1 LTILQHK
8 LSSVGLP
15 PPILISDGVLVHR
28 DVMIAM
34 RDGVRLAAD
43 VYRPAR
49 SEGPLPV
56 IIERTPYDKGGASR
70 AELEVGMTKPME
82 RATVATH
89 FVQHGYAVVYQDCR
103 GRYGSEGKFVKYRS
117 EGPDGYDTLA
127 WIAAQPWCNGRI
139 GTMGLSYAAHTQMAA
154 ACLAPPGL
162 ATMILDSGGFSN
174 AFTCGIRQG
183 GAFELK
189 QVTWAYRQACE
200 SAAASGD
207 ETTMKALEAEDL
219 HAWFTRMPWS
229 EGCSPLRWSPGYE
242 AYLLDQWRHETFDD
256 FWKKPGIYAQ
266 GYYDGIPDVPIAL
279 ISSWYDTYVP
289 TTFENF
295 AGLSANG
302 KRPLA
307 LIMGPC
313 LHGDRNFTYAGDVDF
328 GTTAPVG
335 GNIAPS
341 WLEFRRLW
349 FDRWLKES
357 AFDVL
362 EEKPIRIFVMG
373 GGSGRKNRDGRLDH
387 GGHWLA
393 ERQWPLP
400 HTSERRFYLHPQ
412 GRLEEL
418 PPPVDAQPLTYD
430 FDPVNPVPTI
440 GGALTSGHP
449 IFAGGGFDQREDPR
463 FFGCRQA
470 GLPLS
475 ARLDVLSFET
485 ERLSEDLTILGPVTM
500 ELWAATDAPD
510 TDFTAKL
517 IDVYP
522 PSADYPTGFAL
533 NVSDGIVRCRFRN
546 SAERPELVS
555 PEKVMRL
562 FIQLFAT
569 ANLFRAGHRLRVDIS
584 SSNFPKF
591 DVNPN
596 TGEPASSGR
605 SKRIARN
612 TVFLDSAHP
621 SKLIVQALLT

>member
-1 LTILQHK
+1 
-8 LSSVGLP
+8 
-15 PPILISDGVLVHR
+15 
-28 DVMIAM
+28 MIAM

-43 VYRPAR
+43 VYRPVR
-49 SEGPLPV
+49 SEGSLPV
-56 IIERTPYDKGGASR
+56 ILERTPYGKGEASR
-70 AELEVGMTKPME
+70 AELEVGMTAPME
-82 RATVATH
+82 RATVAAH
-89 FVQHGYAVVYQDCR
+89 FVRHGYVVVYQDCR
-103 GRYGSEGKFVKYRS
+103 GRYGSEGRFVKYRS

-127 WIAAQPWCNGRI
+127 WIVQQPWCNGRI

-154 ACLAPPGL
+154 ACLGAPGL

-207 ETTMKALEAEDL
+207 DTTLRALEAEDL
-219 HAWFTRMPWS
+219 PAWFTRMPWF

-242 AYLLDQWRHETFDD
+242 AYLLDQWRRETFDE
-256 FWKKPGIYAQ
+256 FWKKPGIYAK
-266 GYYDGIPDVPIAL
+266 GFYDAIPDIPIAL
-279 ISSWYDTYVP
+279 MSSWYDTYVP

-328 GTTAPVG
+328 GPAAAVG
-335 GNIAPS
+335 GNIAAS

-349 FDRWLKES
+349 FDRWLQD
-357 AFDVL
+357 ADVDVL
-362 EEKPIRIFVMG
+362 KEKPIRIFVMG
-373 GGSGRKNRDGRLDH
+373 GGSGRKNDAGRLDH
-387 GGHWLA
+387 GGRWISA
-393 ERQWPLP
+393 QEWPLP
-400 HTSERRFYLHPQ
+400 NSMERKFHLHPN
-412 GRLEEL
+412 GRLQES
-418 PPPVDAQPLTYD
+418 PPPANAQPLTYD
-430 FDPVNPVPTI
+430 FDPENPVPTI
-440 GGALTSGHP
+440 GGALTSGQP
-449 IFAGGGFDQREDPR
+449 IFAGGGFDQREDAR
-463 FFGCRQA
+463 FFGCRQP

-475 ARLDVLSFET
+475 ARHDVLSFET
-485 ERLSEDLTILGPVTM
+485 EPLSEDLTILGPVM
-500 ELWAATDAPD
+500 VELWATTDAPD

-533 NVSDGIVRCRFRN
+533 ILSDGIVRCRFRN
-546 SAERPELVS
+546 SVEHPEPVA
-555 PEKVMRL
+555 PGEVMRL
-562 FIQLFAT
+562 EIQLFAT
-569 ANLFRAGHRLRVDIS
+569 ANSFRAGHRLRLDIS

-596 TGEPASSGR
+596 TGVPAALGR
-605 SKRIARN
+605 SKRVARN
-612 TVFLDSAHP
+612 KVFFDQARP
-621 SKLIVQALLT
+621 SMLLMRVLHA